1 MSKTTK
7 NNQDIIAQYEKE
19 LQESEGMQWY
29 IVTAVTT
36 KEDTV
41 AKDIYDKLVGYNFK
55 DRVGKIEIL
64 KEERV
69 TKEIFTPETLP
80 NTYGRKQK
88 GITWNTIDLGN
99 GKFKY
104 EKTKV
109 KLVNKYPGYIFVN
122 CIMTDEVWYVIR
134 NTANVTGVV
143 GSSGRGVKPIPIS
156 NEEFERMKSNIK
168 NSDVEFDVKIN
179 KEEEISNVPPK
190 TVAKPIIE
198 VDYSVGDVVE
208 IIGSGE
214 ATVEHIDLDKQK
226 VTVSIDMFGSIQKL
240 VYDLDAVKSK
250 KQNQ

>member
-1 MSKTTK
+1 MSKTSK
-7 NNQDIIAQYEKE
+7 NKLDIIAQYEKE

-69 TKEIFTPETLP
+69 TKEFFTPETLP

-88 GITWNTIDLGN
+88 GIIWNTIDLGN

-104 EKTKV
+104 EKIKTK
-109 KLVNKYPGYIFVN
+109 LINKYPGYIFIN

-168 NSDVEFDVKIN
+168 NPNEEFELKIDN
-179 KEEEISNVPPK
+179 AQEIIKPK
-190 TVAKPIIE
+190 DTPKPVIE

-208 IIGSGE
+208 IIGNEE

-250 KQNQ
+250 K

>member
-1 MSKTTK
+1 MAKTTK
-7 NNQDIIAQYEKE
+7 KDLDIIAQYEKE

-69 TKEIFTPETLP
+69 SKEIYTPDTLP

-88 GITWNTIDLGN
+88 GVTWNTIDLGN

-168 NSDVEFDVKIN
+168 NTSEEFDVTIN
-179 KEEEISNVPPK
+179 SEQQTMNLKETPK
-190 TVAKPIIE
+190 QIIE
-198 VDYSVGDVVE
+198 VDYAVGDVVE
-208 IIGSGE
+208 IIGNEE

-250 KQNQ
+250 K